1 MTGDLNMGNN
11 KISNL
16 KSPTNDTDAADK
28 SYIDK
33 TLNESHLIAS
43 SKKNEFTYLDN
54 PDDTSSEYNVVVNAF
69 TNFNPS
75 PHLNKKAYSI
85 PLQKDAGTN
94 NYRSRMGF
102 NLYQLPLGTY
112 TMIFEFFPPEITNID
127 LSCQATSAYIHKQVQ
142 RDFSNYSKLLVQINN
157 NSKNT
162 PDYIYL
168 TMHGSSLATPV
179 QGYVIVYGIK
189 DWSDSVN
196 PEIYDN
202 QIFEE
207 MFEYNNGDM
216 KMNTDLDMKNK
227 KFKNV
232 PQPTY
237 DTDVLTKES
246 VKIHYIK
253 LYGSVNIDKDLSSN
267 NIPIGFDSVYINN
280 ITLIQKNKYRG
291 SSDKII
297 IVFKNTQGNIQRM
310 NSPFNFTGSGS
321 QITVININRHFV
333 DEVIRVT
340 TQNATR
346 IPFVLSYK
354 IVFISGILTSRCR

>member
-1 MTGDLNMGNN
+1 M
-11 KISNL
+11 
-16 KSPTNDTDAADK
+16 
-28 SYIDK
+28 
-33 TLNESHLIAS
+33 
-43 SKKNEFTYLDN
+43 
-54 PDDTSSEYNVVVNAF
+54 
-69 TNFNPS
+69 
-75 PHLNKKAYSI
+75 
-85 PLQKDAGTN
+85 
-94 NYRSRMGF
+94 
-102 NLYQLPLGTY
+102 
-112 TMIFEFFPPEITNID
+112 
-127 LSCQATSAYIHKQVQ
+127 
-142 RDFSNYSKLLVQINN
+142 LVQINN

-207 MFEYNNGDM
+207 MFEHDNGDM
-216 KMNTDLDMKNK
+216 KMNTDLDMNNK

-237 DTDVLTKES
+237 DTDVFTKES

-280 ITLIQKNKYRG
+280 ITLIQKK
-291 SSDKII
+291 
-297 IVFKNTQGNIQRM
+297 
-310 NSPFNFTGSGS
+310 
-321 QITVININRHFV
+321 QISKQFW
-333 DEVIRVT
+333 
-340 TQNATR
+340 QNYYS
-346 IPFVLSYK
+346 F
-354 IVFISGILTSRCR
+354 